1 MCSPKS
7 PGRQWLVGLLF
18 SIVYQTID
26 NVINHLFIQQGVL
39 RLRVLTPDLDPM
51 GIMATV
57 TRVT

>member
-7 PGRQWLVGLLF
+7 PGRQWLVELLF